1 MWPVHYDTKQQLT
14 WEPDTTCE
22 AGDAVPE
29 EEETERSGVQG
40 HPLFHGKFETSLK
53 THTHT
58 HKPRKRPLGLEGHK
72 MAQSREHS
80 GYTLKGN
87 VGGGEVE
94 VRNKSQLLGPMASQV
109 LKLEVSG
116 LSRGLGVQ
124 GIPPPP
130 IYFILH

>member
-1 MWPVHYDTKQQLT
+1 VKLVM
-14 WEPDTTCE
+14 
-22 AGDAVPE
+22 
-29 EEETERSGVQG
+29 
-40 HPLFHGKFETSLK
+40 LFLRRKRQKGQVFKATLCFMANLRPASKHTH

-124 GIPPPP
+124 GIPPPNLFY
-130 IYFILH
+130 IALTF